1 MKAKSIIFPPFL
13 ILAAVIAY
21 FAYGHLAYRH
31 KLPKGLIQAN
41 GRIEGDHV
49 TVSSKFPGRVSRIMV
64 QEGDAVR
71 AGDMIAQLDD
81 AHIRARV
88 TQAREAVAAQEALIM
103 AEELNL
109 QVMKKEVPI
118 TVETAKAG
126 EENAG
131 AVMSKAEAMAHQA
144 DRDAKRFHD
153 LAEKGMVDR
162 QKSEQADLARTSAV
176 KDLESTRTGLKKAE
190 KELSQAHLG
199 WDRVKVK
206 EKEVAAVKAQLG
218 QAKGF
223 LAEEESNL
231 QDMTIIAPS
240 SGLVTTKMVNSGEVV
255 SAGTPLLEM
264 VDMDRLYLKV
274 YVPEVQ
280 IGRIRLGLPARVYID
295 AFPDRP
301 FPATVRFISHKA
313 EFTPKEVQT
322 PDERVKLVY
331 AVKLYLDENP
341 EHRLT
346 PGLPADAV
354 IRWEEDAPWVK
365 PRW

>member
-1 MKAKSIIFPPFL
+1 MKTKSIIFPASL
-13 ILAAVIAY
+13 ILSAVFAY
-21 FAYGHLAYRH
+21 FAYSHLANRH
-31 KLPKGLIQAN
+31 KLPEGLIQAN

-49 TVSSKFPGRVSRIMV
+49 TVSGKFPGRVSRIMV

-71 AGDMIAQLDD
+71 TGDMIAQLDD
-81 AHIRARV
+81 AQVRARR
-88 TQAREAVAAQEALIM
+88 TQAREGVAALEARIM
-103 AEELNL
+103 AEGLNL
-109 QVMKKEVPI
+109 QIMNKEVPI

-126 EENAG
+126 EEDAE
-131 AVMSKAEAMAHQA
+131 AVMAKTEAAAHQA
-144 DRDAKRFHD
+144 ERDAKRFQD

-162 QKSEQADLARTSAV
+162 QKSEQTDLARTSAV
-176 KDLESTRTGLKKAE
+176 KDLESARTGLKKAE

-199 WDRVKVK
+199 WDRVRVK
-206 EKEVAAVKAQLG
+206 EKEIAALKAQLG
-218 QAKGF
+218 QAKGV
-223 LAEEESNL
+223 LAEAESNL
-231 QDMTIIAPS
+231 QDLTIIAPS
-240 SGLVTTKMVNSGEVV
+240 AGFVTIKMVNSGEVV
-255 SAGTPLLEM
+255 SAGTPLIEM

-280 IGRIRLGLPARVYID
+280 IGRIRLGLTARVSID
-295 AFPDRP
+295 AFPDRS

-354 IRWEEDAPWVK
+354 IRWKEDAPWVK
-365 PRW
+365 PRL